1 MSNSHTYTSNCM
13 VSGVS
18 VCDTDVVNENL
29 EYLKEET
36 DKLPSIQSNISGL
49 QTSVTNLQ
57 NTPVTVLTSSGTI
70 NLSDNSVNRITPS
83 GTVTFTLP
91 TVSDNTK
98 FHQILVQVILND
110 TYTINVGTTYFFN
123 KATPDLSD
131 TGYYNLIYE
140 YDGTRW
146 FCGSIVKGEAV

>member
-1 MSNSHTYTSNCM
+1 MSNSHTYTSDCM

-18 VCDTDVVNENL
+18 TCDPDVVNENL

-36 DKLPSIQSNISGL
+36 DKLPAMQTNISSL
-49 QTSVTNLQ
+49 QTSVGNLQ
-57 NTPVTVLTSSGTI
+57 TTPVNILSSSGTI

-98 FHQILVQVILND
+98 FHQILIQLIIND
-110 TYTINVGTTYFFN
+110 TYTINLGTTYFFN
-123 KATPDLSD
+123 KAVPDFTE

-140 YDGTRW
+140 HDGTHW
-146 FCGSIVKGEAV
+146 VCGSIVKGEAS